1 MSLAAPLITRG
12 MGAESRMVTQGYG
25 GIVQQVAAAV
35 TAVAKQAVI
44 RGKGALEQIPEILY
58 IVKASLI
65 AINGEELVRPL
76 SGTRRKI
83 IDSSE
88 QEPTIN
94 AQLKS
99 EEVKRALKEI
109 LIRVKPLVSS
119 RILDGKKRE

>member
-1 MSLAAPLITRG
+1 